1 MKNFILFCIACFCFL
16 PLGLCQEHSDSLVIA
31 RIETETDENG
41 ITFIPLVQNK
51 TQLHNEYNYLLLVKK
66 TDDQNNLSIEK
77 QSGKFTLTP
86 NETKTLSSIHLNNT
100 QKINLKALLYIRDEN
115 QNILIAKDSI
125 AINAKELLAPIKE
138 TSLMPLGI
146 LVDDTKTKFGKD
158 YYDSFFSAYNQLPQK
173 FDFIVQVSEMPHRGQ
188 TSIIQVIAEN
198 EVVLE
203 FFSRPDEEYI
213 KYQVSQTLRSL
224 SQLAQNKSLKN
235 EFKY

>member
-1 MKNFILFCIACFCFL
+1 
-16 PLGLCQEHSDSLVIA
+16 
-31 RIETETDENG
+31 
-41 ITFIPLVQNK
+41 
-51 TQLHNEYNYLLLVKK
+51 
-66 TDDQNNLSIEK
+66 
-77 QSGKFTLTP
+77 
-86 NETKTLSSIHLNNT
+86 
-100 QKINLKALLYIRDEN
+100 INLKALLYIRDEN
-115 QNILIAKDSI
+115 QNLLIAKDSI
-125 AINAKELLAPIKE
+125 EINAKELVAPVKE

-213 KYQVSQTLRSL
+213 KYQVGQTLKSL
-224 SQLAQNKSLKN
+224 SQLAQSKSLKS

>member
-1 MKNFILFCIACFCFL
+1 MRFLLFWLIFISLTPF
-16 PLGLCQEHSDSLVIA
+16 GLSQETSDTIVIA
-31 RIETETDENG
+31 TIETETDENG

-66 TDDQNNLSIEK
+66 TDEKNNLSLDK

-86 NETKTLSSIHLNNT
+86 NEIKKLSTIHLNKNPKT
-100 QKINLKALLYIRDEN
+100 NLKALLYIRDEN
-115 QNILIAKDSI
+115 QNLLIAKDSVE
-125 AINAKELLAPIKE
+125 INFNELSAPIKE

-158 YYDSFFSAYNQLPQK
+158 YYDSFFSTYIQLPSK

-198 EVVLE
+198 EVVYE
-203 FFSRPDEEYI
+203 FFSKPDEEYI

-224 SQLAQNKSLKN
+224 QQLAQGKSLKN